1 MPVFAG
7 WSADMMS
14 TSDSFSHAKQQ
25 LLELPPSVTLVILHP
40 DFHGQHRLFAPL
52 LSEAAITPV
61 FLAVSEPG
69 LTLQDL
75 LVELKEAVEVQLDPS
90 VADLPTDPIRAASA
104 LAKSL
109 NKTPDTTLI
118 LDAYDRLDQE
128 EVTPFIVAL
137 TRQLTNGCRLV
148 LSTRVLPM
156 PLIEH
161 EDLAGKTGLVPV
173 NPDKMILD
181 YTNSLGKDVLEVR
194 ALGPGRVLINGRLV
208 EHWDGVLP
216 RMLFFYFVDRGMTT
230 RDEIFHTFWPNLST
244 REATNVFHVTKR
256 KISEILGTDLTVYW
270 SGFYRISPDL
280 ELHYDVVKFAEA
292 VQNAAVAQDD
302 EAIALLQ
309 NAITLYNGPFLS
321 MMDQP
326 WVSQRREELASSYA
340 EALAGLARIYKIHN
354 APLDAL
360 GYFLRAAATSPQRE
374 DLARSI
380 MELYYNLGRPADA
393 LDTYQRLES
402 ELKSSLGVTPGPQTV
417 ELAKQ
422 IRTAL

>member
-1 MPVFAG
+1 
-7 WSADMMS
+7 MS
-14 TSDSFSHAKQQ
+14 TSDSFTYAKQQ
-25 LLELPPSVTLVILHP
+25 LLGLSPDITLIILHP
-40 DFHGQHRLFAPL
+40 DFHGQHSLLTPL
-52 LSEAAITPV
+52 LDEVDTTPV
-61 FLAVSEPG
+61 FLAITEPG
-69 LTLQDL
+69 LTLRDL
-75 LVELKEAVEVQLDPS
+75 LDGLTETLNTQLNLSLD
-90 VADLPTDPIRAASA
+90 DLPGDAERAAAA
-104 LAKSL
+104 LAQSI
-109 NKTPDTTLI
+109 NKIQHVTLI
-118 LDAYDRLDQE
+118 LDAYDRLDQD
-128 EVTPFIVAL
+128 EVTPFVAL
-137 TRQLTNGCRLV
+137 LASQLTNDCHV
-148 LSTRVLPM
+148 LLGTRVLPM

-161 EDLAGKTGLVPV
+161 RALSGRTALIPV

-181 YTNSLGKDVLEVR
+181 YIGSVGKNVLEVR

-208 EHWDGVLP
+208 DHWDGVLP

-292 VQNAAVAQDD
+292 VQNAAVAED
-302 EAIALLQ
+302 EAAIRLLQ

-321 MMDQP
+321 MMEQP
-326 WVSQRREELASSYA
+326 WVSQRREELASNYA
-340 EALAGLARIYKIHN
+340 EALAGLARIYKGHN

-360 GYFLRAAATSPQRE
+360 GYYLRAAATSPQRE

-380 MELYYNLGRPADA
+380 MELYRDLNRPAEA
-393 LDTYQRLES
+393 LDTYERLEI
-402 ELKSSLGVTPGPQTV
+402 ELRNSLGVAPGPQTV

-422 IRTAL
+422 IHASM